1 MPHHLDAKYQA
12 LFLVVVILGSVY
24 AMRFLQF
31 AVGAGKGVTS
41 TQSLASVITSAEIVP
56 LDSAG
61 TGAIAN
67 NHGKIT
73 DSVTSPPATPLAN
86 IFVGDSVGGNPS
98 LQSSS
103 DATMCPSVSA
113 RFYRVQDLSSGQV
126 LLARNPQQRWPI
138 ASITKL
144 VTAIVATHVLNPD
157 AIITITPD
165 IEAQVGDDHTL
176 VVGQQYSVRDLI
188 TIMLVI
194 SSNDAAYALA
204 DAYGLDGFVAHMND
218 VAHTAGMDQTTFYEP
233 SGLSY
238 LNQSTLQEISSLLV
252 YMYRAYPSL
261 LSMTRQKQ
269 YAALDYATGK
279 QHIFSNID
287 FYAGQSAFIGGKTG
301 YIDTSGG
308 NLVGLFHYRVGTII
322 AGVFGSSD
330 RFADMDALLACADK
344 VVIHQP

>member
-1 MPHHLDAKYQA
+1 MSRHLDIKYQA
-12 LFLVVVILGSVY
+12 LFLVVVIIGSVY
-24 AMRFLQF
+24 TMRFLQF
-31 AVGAGKGVTS
+31 AAGAGKSATS
-41 TQSLASVITSAEIVP
+41 TQSSASVLASAEIAP
-56 LDSAG
+56 LDSFSR
-61 TGAIAN
+61 
-67 NHGKIT
+67 GKIIGDAT
-73 DSVTSPPATPLAN
+73 HAPAAPPVNTS
-86 IFVGDSVGGNPS
+86 VGDSVRGNPS
-98 LQSSS
+98 LQSL
-103 DATMCPSVSA
+103 DVTMCPSVSA

-144 VTAIVATHVLNPD
+144 VTAIVATRVLNPD
-157 AIITITPD
+157 TIIAITPD

-176 VVGQQYSVRDLI
+176 AVGQQYSARDLI

-204 DAYGLDGFVAHMND
+204 DAYGLNGFVAHMND
-218 VAHTAGMDQTTFYEP
+218 TARTAGMDQTTFYEP

-238 LNQSTLQEISSLLV
+238 LNQSTLQEISSLLI

-261 LSMTRQKQ
+261 LSITRQKQ
-269 YAALDYATGK
+269 YTALDHATGK
-279 QHIFSNID
+279 QHVFSNID

-308 NLVGLFHYRVGTII
+308 NLVGLFHYQIGTII

-330 RFADMDALLACADK
+330 RFADMDALLACANK
-344 VVIHQP
+344 VAPSQP